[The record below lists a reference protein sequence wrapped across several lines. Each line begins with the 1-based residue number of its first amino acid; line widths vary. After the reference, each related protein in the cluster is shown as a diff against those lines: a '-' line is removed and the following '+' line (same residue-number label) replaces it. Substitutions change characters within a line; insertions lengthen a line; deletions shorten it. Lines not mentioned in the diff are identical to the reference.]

1 MWDLETIHLMEQEA
15 HLSFLRKQQMVN
27 GEVGQTAEPGPE
39 PVFPLA
45 ILASKLITGPP
56 ALSRLI
62 DLLADSDSIAYFL
75 EIVREY
81 LPRYEADIMM
91 GTDDSYRIRRF
102 CHYFSNEYFPLMD
115 MDSYY
120 DDFTLADFTHH
131 IPVDLLG
138 FSSEDYESF
147 NSFRDGFILSLSL
160 VESPYDPGE
169 RVPILE
175 RVKELVGKTLV
186 ELIPPEGWTLQQIH
200 EMLDGSKY
208 EGCAAFADWVHGCTD
223 CMQMNANY
231 EDYGPEGW
239 SREIVDGLTEQW
251 PMVQDLQGKMDHMF
265 QWLEEDIYHN
275 FEELLARMNDTE
287 YIPVPK
293 EQIPF
298 PLDDDGQVIIEEV
311 IASGTR

>member
-1 MWDLETIHLMEQEA
+1 MWDLETIHWMEGQA

-27 GEVGQTAEPGPE
+27 GEVEQTAEPGPE

-45 ILASKLITGPP
+45 ILASRLVTGPP
-56 ALSRLI
+56 SLVRLI
-62 DLLADSDSIAYFL
+62 DLLADSDSVAYFL

-81 LPRYEADIMM
+81 LPRHEEEIMSAL
-91 GTDDSYRIRRF
+91 DDVSRIERF
-102 CHYFSNEYFPLMD
+102 CHYFNNEYFPLMD
-115 MDSYY
+115 QVYY

-138 FSSEDYESF
+138 FSSTDYESF
-147 NSFRDGFILSLSL
+147 NSFRVGFILLLSI
-160 VESPYDPGE
+160 VESPYEPGE

-175 RVKELVGKTLV
+175 RVKELVGKSLV
-186 ELIPPEGWTLQQIH
+186 ELIPPEGWSLEDIH
-200 EMLDGSKY
+200 RMLEGSKY
-208 EGCAAFADWVHGCTD
+208 EGCAVFADWVHSWTD

-231 EDYGPEGW
+231 EDYSPEGW
-239 SREIVDGLTEQW
+239 SREIVDGLTHEW
-251 PMVQDLQGKMDHMF
+251 PMVEDIQGKMDHMCS
-265 QWLEEDIYHN
+265 WLEEDIYHN

-298 PLDDDGQVIIEEV
+298 PLDNDGQVIPKEV
-311 IASGTR
+311 IESGTR

>member
-1 MWDLETIHLMEQEA
+1 MWDLETIHWMEEQA

-27 GEVGQTAEPGPE
+27 GEVGQTVEPSPE

-45 ILASKLITGPP
+45 ILASKLVTGPP
-56 ALSRLI
+56 SLVRLI
-62 DLLADSDSIAYFL
+62 DLLADSDSVAYFL

-81 LPRYEADIMM
+81 LPRHEAEIMS
-91 GTDDSYRIRRF
+91 GLDDMSRIQRF
-102 CHYFSNEYFPLMD
+102 CSRFTTQYFPLMD
-115 MDSYY
+115 TDNNF

-138 FSSEDYESF
+138 FSSSDYESF
-147 NSFRDGFILSLSL
+147 NTFRDGFILLLSL
-160 VESPYDPGE
+160 IESPYDPGE

-175 RVKELVGKTLV
+175 RVKELVGKSLV
-186 ELIPPEGWTLQQIH
+186 ESIPPEGWSLEDIH
-200 EMLDGSKY
+200 RMLEDSKY
-208 EGCAAFADWVHGCTD
+208 EGCAAFADWVHGSTD

-231 EDYGPEGW
+231 EDYGPESW

-251 PMVQDLQGKMDHMF
+251 PMVQDLQGKMDHMCS
-265 QWLEEDIYHN
+265 WLEEDIYHN

-293 EQIPF
+293 EQIAL
-298 PLDDDGQVIIEEV
+298 PLDDDGQVIQMEV
-311 IASGTR
+311 IANAR